1 MQVIQSLAVM
11 REQIDEWRIG
21 GERIVLV
28 PTMGNLHDGHLALV
42 RHAKSLADRVVVSIF
57 VNPTQF
63 GVGEDFGSY
72 PRTLQDDCQALMAA
86 GAHLVFT
93 PDERTMYPLGTQG
106 ATHIH
111 VPGVSTKLDGKHRP
125 GHFDGVATVVCRLF
139 AMVAPDVAVFG
150 QKDFQ
155 QVLVIRQMVRDL
167 SLPIAVATAPT
178 VRAEDGLALS
188 SRNQY
193 LDEHQRL
200 LAPMLFTQLSRIAER
215 LTAGARDYK
224 ALRAE
229 ALASLEESGFLPDY
243 IAIRDPVTLKKS
255 QEKDHNWVVLGAA
268 TLGRTRLIDNI
279 IASASL

>member
-11 REQIDEWRIG
+11 REQIDEWRIKG
-21 GERIVLV
+21 ARIVLV
-28 PTMGNLHDGHLALV
+28 PTMGNLHEGHLALV
-42 RHAKSLADRVVVSIF
+42 RHAKSLADKVIVSIY

-72 PRTLQDDCQALMAA
+72 PRTLEKDCHALMAA

-93 PDERTMYPLGTQG
+93 PDEATMYPLGTKN

-125 GHFDGVATVVCRLF
+125 GHFDGVATVVCRLL
-139 AMVAPDVAVFG
+139 AMVTPDVAVFG
-150 QKDFQ
+150 QKDYQ

-167 SLPIAVATAPT
+167 SMSVAVATAPT

-193 LDEHQRL
+193 LDESQRL
-200 LAPMLFTQLSRIAER
+200 LAPMLHAQLSRIAER
-215 LTAGARDYK
+215 LTAGARNYK
-224 ALRAE
+224 ALRHE
-229 ALASLEESGFLPDY
+229 ALAALEEAGFLPDY
-243 IAIRDPVTLKKS
+243 VCVRDPVTLKKS
-255 QEKDHNWVVLGAA
+255 RDDDSHWVVLGAA

-279 IASASL
+279 VVRADS